1 MSTPPAV
8 RPRLLPE
15 GGLVVCAYC
24 FPPMSVGPAF
34 ILDRLL
40 GRFDLGETVVFAGE
54 PHGYSVHAD
63 DFGQTRA
70 QVVRVDVPRSW
81 PARDRRVAGIPLRV
95 RTAGNLLVASRLA
108 VSLARAL
115 RRPEARALL
124 AVYPKQHFL
133 LAACL
138 AARTTR
144 KPFLVYFTDVYV
156 EGLPRGRR
164 TARRIERYVARRA
177 SVVFAMSGPHRDQ
190 LAARMAAYGIEPNVI
205 EIPHPFPAPQADAPV
220 TRLDGSPSILFT
232 GAIYDAQADSVARL
246 AEAVRSVD
254 GARLHLFSQ
263 MSASDIEAEGVRV
276 GGPVTLRAATSNETL
291 AAQRGAGILFLPIAF
306 GANEIVRQTAAP
318 TKLAEYLAAGRP
330 ILVHAPPDAYVTRYA
345 REHGFAEIVDE
356 PDAVAL
362 ARAVERLA
370 TDETRRAELVANA
383 AATFERHRAERVA
396 EVFAEAV
403 RAAIDRPRA

>member
-1 MSTPPAV
+1 MSAPE
-8 RPRLLPE
+8 RLLPE
-15 GGLVVCAYC
+15 GGLVIAAYA
-24 FPPMSVGPAF
+24 FPPMSAGPAF

-40 GRFDLGETVVFAGE
+40 GRFDLGETVIFAGE
-54 PHGYSVHAD
+54 PHGYTGHAD
-63 DFGQTRA
+63 EFGESHAR
-70 QVVRVDVPRSW
+70 VVRMDVPARW
-81 PARDRRVAGIPLRV
+81 PARDRRALGVPLRV

-164 TARRIERYVARRA
+164 TARRIERYLARRA
-177 SVVFAMSGPHRDQ
+177 SVVFAMSGPHREQ
-190 LAARMAAYGIEPNVI
+190 LVERIAAYGMEPNVV
-205 EIPHPFPAPQADAPV
+205 EIPHPYPAPAPDAEV
-220 TRLDGSPSILFT
+220 RRLDGSPSILFT
-232 GAIYDAQADSVARL
+232 GAIYDAQADSVARV
-246 AEAVRSVD
+246 ADAVRSLD

-263 MSASDIEAEGVRV
+263 MPPADVAAEGVRV
-276 GGPVTLRAATSNETL
+276 GGPVTLRAATSEETL
-291 AAQRGAGILFLPIAF
+291 AAQRGADILFLPIAF
-306 GANEIVRQTAAP
+306 SANKVVRRTAAP
-318 TKLAEYLAAGRP
+318 TKLPEYLSAGVP

-345 REHGFAEIVDE
+345 REHGFAEIVDSPE
-356 PDAVAL
+356 EAAL

-370 TDETRRAELVANA
+370 TDETRRAELVAA
-383 AATFERHRAERVA
+383 AARTFERHRAERVA
-396 EVFAEAV
+396 EVFADAV
-403 RAAIDRPRA
+403 RAAIARPRA